1 MIPEFYVFKTEKAA
15 ELIKNIEYIGFNAF
29 VSGKSDEYWLR
40 ERFTN
45 PKKYLL
51 FWDPNRF
58 GNVGAYNDTPL
69 LCISFQEEYDN
80 WVDLVVWIQAEI
92 FKEKESEIT
101 VEDLDLQRP
110 ATQRREYVPPGEEVV
125 IDGLKSHVVSYPP
138 QEVDLK
144 KGYSFDSIYDETYDV
159 KYFEV
164 YSPSSETPFTVVVNN
179 YSKKDDTWL
188 FSDIFASNA
197 WARNNMESRYDF
209 HFLTV
214 LWKHLGL
221 PGEFTMDVVK
231 RRVDACYP
239 NRVKDIKDLEPEPQV
254 YRRPMSEVMGMKRK
268 RCEEPGFINT
278 TPRLQ

>member
-1 MIPEFYVFKTEKAA
+1 MIPEFFVFNTEKAA
-15 ELIKNIEYIGFNAF
+15 ELIKNIEYIGFNVF
-29 VSGKSDEYWLR
+29 VSGKSDEYWLS

-51 FWDPNRF
+51 FWGPYEF
-58 GNVGAYNDTPL
+58 GHVGDITGTPL
-69 LCISFQEEYDN
+69 LCISLQEEKDN
-80 WVDLVVWIQAEI
+80 WCNVIKWIQSEI
-92 FKEKESEIT
+92 FREQGTVIT
-101 VEDLDLQRP
+101 VEELDFQCP
-110 ATQRREYVPPGEEVV
+110 STQRREYTPPGEEVV

-239 NRVKDIKDLEPEPQV
+239 DRVKDLKDLEPEPQV
-254 YRRPMSEVMGMKRK
+254 YRRPMAEVMGMKRK
-268 RCEEPGFINT
+268 RCEGQDFINSI
-278 TPRLQ
+278 PRLQ